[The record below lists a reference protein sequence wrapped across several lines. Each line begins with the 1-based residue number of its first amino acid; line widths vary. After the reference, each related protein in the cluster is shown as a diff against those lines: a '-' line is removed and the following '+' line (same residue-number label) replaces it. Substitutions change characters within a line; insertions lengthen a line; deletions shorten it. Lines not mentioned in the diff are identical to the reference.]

1 MNYLSFTLPNGLRI
15 IHYPTNS
22 PVSYC
27 GFAVNAG
34 TRDEEPDQQG
44 LAHFTEHML
53 FKGTEKRRS
62 WHILNRME
70 KVGGELNAYTTK
82 EETFVYTVCLSEDVE
97 RAMELLSDL
106 IYNSQFPEVEIE
118 KEREVIIDE
127 INSYKDTPSEWIY
140 DEFEDMLFAGN
151 ELGHNIL
158 GTPDDLERIDSATF
172 RTFTNHYYHPENMI
186 FFFFGKT
193 PLQKVKRL
201 ADKFF
206 LRKEFQAFSKLH
218 RTEPQVNKSQNI
230 EQKKGLFQSH
240 VIIGGRGYANHHK
253 DRIGLYLLN
262 NLLGGP
268 GMNSRLNVSLR
279 EKEGLVYQIESGL
292 TSYSDCGLFS
302 IYFGCDHDSKDRC
315 IRLVRKELK
324 RLREQRLSTS
334 QFASAVKQLK
344 GQLGVSSDQSENL
357 ALGMGKSF
365 LHFDR
370 YDNLAE
376 VYRKIDRL
384 TADLLL
390 EIANDIFR
398 EDNLNQLIYC

>member
-1 MNYLSFTLPNGLRI
+1 MNYLSLTLSNGLRI
-15 IHYPTNS
+15 IYYPTHS

-34 TRDEEPDQQG
+34 TRDEQPDQQG

-82 EETFVYTVCLSEDVE
+82 EETFIYSVCLSEDIE
-97 RAMELLSDL
+97 RAMDLLADL
-106 IYNSQFPEVEIE
+106 VYNSQFPESEIE

-158 GTPDDLERIDSATF
+158 GTPEDLNRIDSTTF
-172 RTFTNHYYHPENMI
+172 RSFTSHYYHPENMV
-186 FFFFGKT
+186 FFFYGKT
-193 PLQKVKRL
+193 PFSKIKRL

-206 LRKEFQAFSKLH
+206 LRKEFQSFEKHL
-218 RTEPQVNKSQNI
+218 RTKPRTNRAQQI
-230 EQKKGLFQSH
+230 EQEKGLFQSH
-240 VIIGGRGYANHHK
+240 VIIGGRGYDNHHK

-279 EKEGLVYQIESGL
+279 EKEGLVYQVESGL
-292 TSYSDCGLFS
+292 TSYTDCGLFS
-302 IYFGCDHDSKDRC
+302 IYFGCDHDSIDKC

-324 RLREQRLSTS
+324 RLREQRLTTS
-334 QFASAVKQLK
+334 QFTSAVKQLK

-365 LHFDR
+365 LHFNR

-376 VYRKIDRL
+376 IYRKIDFL
-384 TADLLL
+384 TADQLLD
-390 EIANDIFR
+390 IANEIFC
-398 EDNLNQLIYC
+398 EDNLNQLVYC